1 MKAVAFDAMGVLYDV
16 ADDMRQILVPFAR
29 ARGTSLSDADIQRVY
44 RRAMLGEIDTSEL
57 WAELGIASSPDALNE
72 EYVRQYRL
80 IPGILELLDD
90 LRASDLRLGCIS
102 NDVADWSSARRRHLR
117 LDSRIEHWTI
127 SSLVRSRKPS
137 PEIFRCF
144 LADTRLEPAEVMFVD
159 DRPANIEG
167 AKAVGF
173 KTVLVDLLATSGDEA
188 ATTSVHDLRRA
199 LLNASP
205 RSAR

>member
-29 ARGTSLSDADIQRVY
+29 ARGTSLSDVDIERVY

-57 WAELGIASSPDALNE
+57 WAELGIARSPDLDE

-102 NDVADWSSARRRHLR
+102 NDVADWSRARRRHLR

-127 SSLVRSRKPS
+127 SSIVRSRKPS
-137 PEIFRCF
+137 PEIYRMF
-144 LADTRLEPAEVMFVD
+144 LADMRLEPGEVMFVD

-167 AKAVGF
+167 ARAVGF
-173 KTVLVDLLATSGDEA
+173 STLLVDLLGTSRAEA
-188 ATTSVHDLRRA
+188 ATRSVQDLRRA
-199 LLNASP
+199 LL
-205 RSAR
+205 